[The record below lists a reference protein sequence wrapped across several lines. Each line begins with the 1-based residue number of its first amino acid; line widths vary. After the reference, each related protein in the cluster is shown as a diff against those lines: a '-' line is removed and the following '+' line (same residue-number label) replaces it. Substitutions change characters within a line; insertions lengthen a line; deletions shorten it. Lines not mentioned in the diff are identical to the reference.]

1 MLVSAENYLQFILFI
16 WVLCLVI
23 GFAFNAVIVGRWW
36 SGEDRGTAEPCAG
49 GDEGRVHLRSLW
61 HRLQQRAPQEHPQC
75 SQALG
80 WDSLKDLA
88 WYGCDVIEKSIYK
101 ALTPNM
107 SLKCKI
113 QKQQGWHIYI
123 STQSQEHSE
132 ILLLHPHITTLHL
145 CWHTEHAHIHVHTH
159 THTYAPPTHTHTHT
173 RTHTHMP
180 PHTQKAFRVQ
190 RRKDGFCGKIYMMFW
205 KKSLGETVTF
215 P

>member
-1 MLVSAENYLQFILFI
+1 M
-16 WVLCLVI
+16 LCLVI

-88 WYGCDVIEKSIYK
+88 RYGCDVIEKSIYK

-113 QKQQGWHIYI
+113 QKQQGWQYIYI
-123 STQSQEHSE
+123 Y
-132 ILLLHPHITTLHL
+132 IYIYI
-145 CWHTEHAHIHVHTH
+145 HTEPRAQWNSAITSTHYNTSFMLTYRTCTHTCAHTH
-159 THTYAPPTHTHTHT
+159 THLCPTHTHTHTHT